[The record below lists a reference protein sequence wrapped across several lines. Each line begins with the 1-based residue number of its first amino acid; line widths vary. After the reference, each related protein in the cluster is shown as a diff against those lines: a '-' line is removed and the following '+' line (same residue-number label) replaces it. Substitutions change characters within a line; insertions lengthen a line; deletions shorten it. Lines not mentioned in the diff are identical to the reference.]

1 MSLYRQQ
8 SNFTY
13 RSVTQAGQS
22 YYFDIIVGINGQ
34 VTVDDI
40 IGPFGPVSGTGG
52 IPLSVN
58 NDIQLA
64 ISQAQATVLS
74 TSTFNGQATFVATN
88 SLTINFDT
96 PLATANYRVLLDV
109 PDFIAARVRLKST
122 TGFVLETSVTYSGVI
137 GFDVFI

>member
-1 MSLYRQQ
+1 MSFYRQQ
-8 SNFTY
+8 STFTY

-34 VTVDDI
+34 VAVENI
-40 IGPFGPVSGTGG
+40 IGPFGPVAGTGG
-52 IPLSVN
+52 IPLPVN

-74 TSTFNGQATFVATN
+74 TSTFSGQATFVATN
-88 SLTINFDT
+88 SLIINFDT
-96 PLATANYRVLLDV
+96 PLATADYRVLLDV
-109 PDFIAARVRLKST
+109 SDFIAARVRLKST